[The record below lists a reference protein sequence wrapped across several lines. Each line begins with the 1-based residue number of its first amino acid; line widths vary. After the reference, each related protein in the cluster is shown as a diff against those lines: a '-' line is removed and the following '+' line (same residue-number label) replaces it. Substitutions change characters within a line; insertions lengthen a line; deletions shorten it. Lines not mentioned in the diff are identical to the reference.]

1 MPRKISEITDGK
13 IISIRLSEAQ
23 RQMFYDIGGHD
34 WLRKYLNRQLLSEK
48 IYSKDVQ
55 RPKPI
60 TPS

>member
-55 RPKPI
+55 RPKPT